1 MNLRPV
7 GAPVLANEAYAGLA
21 GRIVRHV
28 EPMTEADNAGM
39 LASLFAGFSAMI
51 GNGPKVRVGRR
62 RQSLAIWSLMMG
74 PTGEG
79 RKGTATDEVEEFLRV
94 AEPKFF
100 EGKNVSTSLN
110 TGEGLIY
117 SVRDHRPKK
126 VKDPE
131 TGEWEEE
138 LTGGVDDKRLLVIA
152 TEYVN
157 VMSKSGGGILGG
169 VLRDAWD
176 GKNLVI
182 KTKESETASGAH
194 IVVLGHVTPDEFD
207 AKMKPSDL
215 AGGSYNRF
223 LTWYVHKDKDVPIP
237 PHIDEWEETTDA
249 LAEEL
254 RAAVESA
261 KKVTEVTLTAPAQKL
276 YVDKL
281 YGELSYR
288 DETDPVIKEFV
299 QRHVPYLMR
308 LAAVYALMDQRDKI
322 GVKDLKAAKAVL
334 DYCLASTAFLRKN
347 RAVPV
352 NRQWENAKE
361 NVKLH
366 LEDAGEKGM
375 TRMDLMKLTHYNFS
389 GDRFTELMASVGAVE
404 SKVARGGRPTRMY
417 SLPAARTES

>member
-1 MNLRPV
+1 M
-7 GAPVLANEAYAGLA
+7 LANEAYAGLA

-51 GNGPKVRVGRR
+51 GKGPKVRVGRR
-62 RQSLAIWSLMMG
+62 AQSLAIWSLMMG

-79 RKGTATDEVEEFLRV
+79 RKGTATDEMEEFLKA
-94 AEPKFF
+94 AEPEFF

-117 SVRDHRPKK
+117 SVRDHRLKK

-131 TGEWEEE
+131 TGEWDEEW
-138 LTGGVDDKRLLVIA
+138 TGGVDDKRLLVIA

-194 IVVLGHVTPDEFD
+194 IVVLGHVTPTEFD

-223 LTWYVHKDKDVPIP
+223 LPLFTHKDKDVPIP
-237 PHIDEWEETTDA
+237 PDIPGWEEETDA
-249 LAEEL
+249 LAEGL

-261 KKVTEVTLTAPAQKL
+261 KKVTEVTMTGPAQKL
-276 YVDKL
+276 YVDQL
-281 YGELSYR
+281 YADLSYR
-288 DETDPVIKEFV
+288 DEKDPVIKEFV
-299 QRHVPYLMR
+299 QRHIPYLMR
-308 LAAVYALMDQRDKI
+308 LAAVYALLDQRDKI

-334 DYCLASTAFLRKN
+334 DYSYATVAYLRQN

-361 NVKLH
+361 NVRLH
-366 LEDAGEKGM
+366 LEEAGEEGLK
-375 TRMDLMKLTHYNFS
+375 RMDLMKLTHYNFS
-389 GDRFTELMASVGAVE
+389 GERFDELMASVGATE
-404 SKVARGGRPTRMY
+404 TKVARGGRPTRIY
-417 SLPAARTES
+417 SLPAARVAE